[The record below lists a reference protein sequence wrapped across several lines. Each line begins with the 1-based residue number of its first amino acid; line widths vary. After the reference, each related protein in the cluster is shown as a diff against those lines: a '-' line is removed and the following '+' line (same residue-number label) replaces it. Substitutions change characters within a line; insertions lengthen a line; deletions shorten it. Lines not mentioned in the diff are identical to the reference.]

1 MGQYSPPE
9 PMQRTEPPTGPWQDL
24 AAELMGPM
32 PGGENLLVVVDYYSR
47 YYEFVV
53 TWSTTSPKIIAAL
66 TEIFARFGY
75 PYLLKADNEPQFDS
89 REFEELLRE
98 RGIEQ
103 RRSPP
108 LWPQANGEVERQNR
122 TLLKAMKVAAAEGKR
137 WTEELLKLL
146 LAYRST
152 PQVSTGATPASL
164 MFGREIKT
172 KLPELRPD
180 KSLIN
185 ESTRDR
191 DWSQKLTHKAYAD
204 NKSGATWS
212 PIVPGD
218 QVLLKNT
225 KTTGKLTPNFETEP
239 YTVVAKEGHQVTV
252 KSSEGAVYR
261 RDSLFVKP
269 YISSDDVV
277 VPEVVPEDINPDIN
291 TESSDPKPVELDC
304 SRPKR
309 NIKQPERFK
318 DYVLG
323 KP

>member
-1 MGQYSPPE
+1 
-9 PMQRTEPPTGPWQDL
+9 
-24 AAELMGPM
+24 
-32 PGGENLLVVVDYYSR
+32 
-47 YYEFVV
+47 
-53 TWSTTSPKIIAAL
+53 
-66 TEIFARFGY
+66 
-75 PYLLKADNEPQFDS
+75 
-89 REFEELLRE
+89 
-98 RGIEQ
+98 
-103 RRSPP
+103 
-108 LWPQANGEVERQNR
+108 
-122 TLLKAMKVAAAEGKR
+122 MKVAEAEGKR
-137 WTEELLKLL
+137 WTEELLQFL

-172 KLPELRPD
+172 KLPQLRAD
-180 KSLIN
+180 KSMIN

-204 NKSGATWS
+204 NKRGAAWS

-225 KTTGKLTPNFETEP
+225 KITGKLTPNLEPAP

-252 KSSEGAVYR
+252 
-261 RDSLFVKP
+261 RDSSFVKP
-269 YISSDDVV
+269 YISSDDA
-277 VPEVVPEDINPDIN
+277 EVVPEDITVKD
-291 TESSDPKPVELDC
+291 TDSSDPKPVDLDC

-309 NIKQPERFK
+309 NIKQPERFN

>member
-1 MGQYSPPE
+1 
-9 PMQRTEPPTGPWQDL
+9 
-24 AAELMGPM
+24 
-32 PGGENLLVVVDYYSR
+32 
-47 YYEFVV
+47 
-53 TWSTTSPKIIAAL
+53 
-66 TEIFARFGY
+66 
-75 PYLLKADNEPQFDS
+75 
-89 REFEELLRE
+89 
-98 RGIEQ
+98 
-103 RRSPP
+103 
-108 LWPQANGEVERQNR
+108 
-122 TLLKAMKVAAAEGKR
+122 MKVAEAEGKK
-137 WTEELLKLL
+137 WTEELLKFL

-152 PQVSTGATPASL
+152 PQASTGATPASL

-180 KSLIN
+180 KSVIN

-204 NKSGATWS
+204 NKRGATWS

-225 KTTGKLTPNFETEP
+225 KTTGKLAPNFEPEP

-261 RDSLFVKP
+261 RDSSFVKP

-277 VPEVVPEDINPDIN
+277 VPEVVPEDIKVKD
-291 TESSDPKPVELDC
+291 TDSSDPKPVELDC

-309 NIKQPERFK
+309 NIRQPERFK

-323 KP
+323 KS